1 MNIKIPKYPIDF
13 YDFSNGVDVDD
24 KTINKWIK
32 RCIKELEKEPE
43 SNYYYISSGNT
54 LVCVFR
60 NSEEDYGKYTVQVS
74 KNYHKRI
81 VG

>member
-1 MNIKIPKYPIDF
+1 MNIKIPKYPKDF

-32 RCIKELEKEPE
+32 RCVEELEKEPE
-43 SNYYYISSGNT
+43 CNYYYISSGNT

-60 NSEEDYGKYTVQVS
+60 NCEEDYGKYTVQVS
-74 KNYHKRI
+74 KNYHDGI
-81 VG
+81 VE